1 MSNVTSYKI
10 GWIGTGVMGAP
21 MALNL
26 LKAGFELVVFNRTR
40 AKAEPLLQAGAQW
53 ANNPIELAKDKD
65 FVITCVSD
73 TPDVESVLLGEAGV
87 VHSAKRGAICIDMS
101 TISPK
106 ATRWLASQ
114 LLQRDIFLLDA
125 PVSGGQLGAIEAKL
139 SIMVGGPQEAFEKAK
154 PILSALGKTITYC
167 GPSGFGQMTKL
178 VNQVMVV
185 HTVMSMA
192 EGLAFA
198 EKAGL
203 DLQITHAATCGGAA
217 YSHSLKVLGQKVLA
231 GDMKPAFAV
240 DLQFKDLRLVME
252 MAEQIGQPLPGTALI
267 MQLFASLKAKGRGK
281 DGTQALI
288 DVLRELRTPADKKAN
303 LL

>member
-1 MSNVTSYKI
+1 MSSIPPYKI
-10 GWIGTGVMGAP
+10 GLIGTGVMGAP

-26 LKAGFELVVFNRTR
+26 LKAGFDVAVFNRTR
-40 AKAEPLLQAGAQW
+40 AKAELLLQAGAQW
-53 ANNPIELAKDKD
+53 ANSPVELAKDKD

-73 TPDVESVLLGEAGV
+73 TPDVESVLLGQDGV
-87 VHSAKRGAICIDMS
+87 VHSARRGAICIDMS

-106 ATRWLASQ
+106 ATQRMASQ
-114 LLQRDIFLLDA
+114 LLQQGIFLLDA
-125 PVSGGQLGAIEAKL
+125 PVSGGQIGAIEAKL
-139 SIMVGGPQEAFEKAK
+139 SIMVGGAQEAFEKAK
-154 PILSALGKTITYC
+154 PIFSVLGKTITYC

-203 DLQITHAATCGGAA
+203 DLQIAYAATCGGAA
-217 YSHSLKVLGQKVLA
+217 YSHSLKILGQKVLA

-240 DLQFKDLRLVME
+240 DLQLKDLRLVME
-252 MAEQIGQPLPGTALI
+252 MAEEIGQPLPGTALI
-267 MQLFASLKAKGRGK
+267 MQLLASLKAKGRGK

-288 DVLRELRTPADKKAN
+288 DVLRELRTPAHK
-303 LL
+303 